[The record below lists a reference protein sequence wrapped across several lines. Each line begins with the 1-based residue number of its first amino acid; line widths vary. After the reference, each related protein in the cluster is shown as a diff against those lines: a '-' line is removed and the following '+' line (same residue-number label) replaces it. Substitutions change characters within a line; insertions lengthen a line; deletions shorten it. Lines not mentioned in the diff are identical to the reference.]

1 MNGHYVNGLHEEIEL
16 EEDLVYGLL
25 KSSDLKQTIIDKTRK
40 FTIITQKKVGQDTSS
55 IKINYPKTYSYLYE
69 NKSYFDVR
77 KSSIYNGKP
86 DYSIFGIGDY
96 SFTPFKI
103 VISGLYKKYC
113 FNLVLPQDGKPI
125 MLDDTCYLLGFDC
138 IEFAAYTLILLNS
151 NKSKEFL
158 QAITFPDAKRTF
170 TKDILMRIDLLKL
183 SMQFSELKI
192 KEELDKINENYNLN
206 IRLNKWDDYMREMK
220 PVEIEQLV
228 LFEPKEKYPAA

>member
-1 MNGHYVNGLHEEIEL
+1 
-16 EEDLVYGLL
+16 
-25 KSSDLKQTIIDKTRK
+25 
-40 FTIITQKKVGQDTSS
+40 
-55 IKINYPKTYSYLYE
+55 
-69 NKSYFDVR
+69 
-77 KSSIYNGKP
+77 
-86 DYSIFGIGDY
+86 
-96 SFTPFKI
+96 
-103 VISGLYKKYC
+103 
-113 FNLVLPQDGKPI
+113 VLPQDGKPI